1 MALPAAVAA
10 QLVGPRACPDGV
22 SENGPSFLAASA
34 VKASIGGKAQA
45 TLGGQG
51 LPITL
56 GNINSTDGITGA
68 WPTNFNRADMWLGV
82 RDADGALV
90 HGFYQHV
97 GTVDRSGL
105 TLRRQ
110 DTTFHNLEPSTKHVA
125 QLVVGRL
132 RNVTLGGDR
141 DVTDDHVR
149 DHCSKN
155 CPGDPPYKT
164 KPVFAQVCFMTPA
177 SGS

>member
-1 MALPAAVAA
+1 MALPATVAA
-10 QLVGPRACPDGV
+10 QLVGPGTCPDGV
-22 SENGPSFLAASA
+22 SEKFPSYLAASA
-34 VKASIGGKAQA
+34 VKASIGGKTQA
-45 TLGGQG
+45 TLGGQV
-51 LPITL
+51 PITL
-56 GNINSTDGITGA
+56 GRINSTNGITGT
-68 WPTNFNRADMWLGV
+68 WPTDFNQADMWLGV

-97 GTVDRSGL
+97 GTVNRSGL
-105 TLRRQ
+105 ILRRQ
-110 DTTFHNLEPSTKHVA
+110 DTTFHNLEPSTKHVG

-132 RNVTLGGDR
+132 RSGDR

-149 DHCSKN
+149 DHCSRN

-164 KPVFAQVCFMTPA
+164 KPVLAQVCFMTPA